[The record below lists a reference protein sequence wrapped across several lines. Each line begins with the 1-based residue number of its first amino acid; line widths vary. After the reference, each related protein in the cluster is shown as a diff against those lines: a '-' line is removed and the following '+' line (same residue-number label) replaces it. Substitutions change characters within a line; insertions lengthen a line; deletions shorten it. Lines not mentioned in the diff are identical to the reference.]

1 MSMTER
7 RRFLRA
13 CAIAPMLA
21 CGAAHAG
28 ALERVRARGS
38 IRIALYDDFA
48 PFSDEAGGID
58 VTVARALAGRLGVR
72 SDIVLFDAGED
83 MRDDLRVMIWKGG
96 PLGHAL
102 CDVMLHVPVDPVLAE
117 ASPQVR
123 IFAPYHLEQIVTLR
137 DSEHVPPILGMDAFT
152 RARIGVETGSLA
164 DEYLLTAL
172 GGRFRE
178 NVVHFRSLGEAVGAL
193 RDGEVQIVMGTRAP
207 IEAALGGPF
216 ERYAIARFTGAGLS
230 VREWPVGVATRRE
243 DEDLGGAIEAALAA
257 MDADGSLDE
266 AFRAHAVTRLPTS

>member
-1 MSMTER
+1 MSMSER

-13 CAIAPMLA
+13 CVAAPLLAGGIAR
-21 CGAAHAG
+21 AG
-28 ALERVRARGS
+28 ALERVRSRGS

-48 PFSDEAGGID
+48 PFSDDAGGID
-58 VTVARALAGRLGVR
+58 VTVARALARRLGV
-72 SDIVLFDAGED
+72 SADIVLFDAGED
-83 MRDDLRVMIWKGG
+83 MRDDLRVMVWKGG

-102 CDVMLHVPVDPVLAE
+102 CDMMLHVPVDPVLAE
-117 ASPQVR
+117 AAPQVR

-137 DSEHVPPILGMDAFT
+137 DGEHVPPILGMDAFT
-152 RARIGVETGSLA
+152 RERIGVETGSLA

-178 NVVHFRSLGEAVGAL
+178 NVLHFRSLAEAVGAV
-193 RDGEVQIVMGTRAP
+193 RDGTVRIVVGTRAP
-207 IEAALGGPF
+207 IEAALGGPS

-243 DEDLGGAIEAALAA
+243 DEDLGREIEAALAA
-257 MDADGSLDE
+257 MDADGSLDA
-266 AFRAHAVTRLPTS
+266 AFRAHAVTRLPAS

>member
-1 MSMTER
+1 MIEIER
-7 RRFLRA
+7 RAFLRA
-13 CAIAPMLA
+13 CAFAPLLV
-21 CGAAHAG
+21 GSAARAD
-28 ALERVRARGS
+28 ALDRVRARGT

-48 PFSDEAGGID
+48 PFSDEGGGID
-58 VTVARALAGRLGVR
+58 VAVARALAARLGVR
-72 SDIVLFDAGED
+72 PDVVLFDAGED

-117 ASPQVR
+117 AAPQVR

-137 DSEHVPPILGMDAFT
+137 DGEHVPPILGMDAFT

-178 NVVHFRSLGEAVGAL
+178 NIVHFRTLGEAVAAL
-193 RDGEVQIVMGTRAP
+193 REGDVRIVLGTRAP
-207 IEAALGGPF
+207 IEAALGGPS

-243 DEDLGGAIEAALAA
+243 DDDLGRAIEEALSA
-257 MDADGSLDE
+257 MEADGTLDK
-266 AFRAHAVTRLPTS
+266 AFQEHAVTRLPAA